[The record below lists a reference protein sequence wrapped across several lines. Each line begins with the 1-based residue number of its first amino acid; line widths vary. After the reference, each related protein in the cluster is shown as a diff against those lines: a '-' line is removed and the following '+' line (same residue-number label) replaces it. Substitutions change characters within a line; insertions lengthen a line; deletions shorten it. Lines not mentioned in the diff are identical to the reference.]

1 MSVTLQRPAAEAGL
15 RKSAGA
21 ANWALGVW
29 HRVFAR
35 GTRSL
40 RAGGRRV
47 VAWCILLVAVSVAAS
62 AQPAPTT
69 PPAGGAPNILT
80 ASAAA
85 SPVSLPPASVVAS
98 PAPVSSTGASARS
111 ASSPLRLNIG
121 LDGTGEKGEV
131 SVALQIVILMTLL
144 SVAPSIVLLMTS
156 FTRIVIV
163 LGFVRTALGTPSA
176 PSNQI
181 VIGLSLFL
189 TFFLM
194 GPVFERVN
202 NEALRPY
209 LDGKITS
216 VEAIEK
222 GTGPLKQFMLKQTRT
237 RDVEYFLELGG
248 YGPTAVKDL
257 PMRVVIPAFVIS
269 ELQTAFQMG
278 FLLFLPFLVIDF
290 LVSSVLMSL
299 GMMMMP
305 PVTVA
310 LPLKLLL
317 FVLVDGWH
325 LVVRSLVQSF

>member
-1 MSVTLQRPAAEAGL
+1 MSRWRAFFLTVLVAFASVLPVAAQPGTPSVLNPTGAPATAAATPPVATPSPSGAPAA
-15 RKSAGA
+15 
-21 ANWALGVW
+21 
-29 HRVFAR
+29 
-35 GTRSL
+35 
-40 RAGGRRV
+40 
-47 VAWCILLVAVSVAAS
+47 
-62 AQPAPTT
+62 APF
-69 PPAGGAPNILT
+69 
-80 ASAAA
+80 
-85 SPVSLPPASVVAS
+85 
-98 PAPVSSTGASARS
+98 
-111 ASSPLRLNIG
+111 RLNIG
-121 LDGTGEKGEV
+121 LEGNGQGGDV
-131 SVALQIVILMTLL
+131 SVAVQIVIIMTLL

-181 VIGLSLFL
+181 IVGLSLFL

-194 GPVFERVN
+194 GPVVDRVN

-216 VEAIEK
+216 VEAIDK
-222 GTGPLKQFMLKQTRT
+222 ASVPLKQFMLKQTRT
-237 RDVEYFLELGG
+237 RDIEYFLELGG
-248 YGPTAVKDL
+248 YGPTAIKDL

-290 LVSSVLMSL
+290 LVSSVLMAL

-305 PVTVA
+305 PVTIA

-325 LVVRSLVQSF
+325 LVVRSLVQSFAA

>member
-1 MSVTLQRPAAEAGL
+1 MNATLSPVFGCVRPPRRKIGLRVRTAGL
-15 RKSAGA
+15 ILFCLCFAAPGA
-21 ANWALGVW
+21 NAQL
-29 HRVFAR
+29 
-35 GTRSL
+35 
-40 RAGGRRV
+40 
-47 VAWCILLVAVSVAAS
+47 AAS
-62 AQPAPTT
+62 P
-69 PPAGGAPNILT
+69 
-80 ASAAA
+80 SAAA
-85 SPVSLPPASVVAS
+85 AANVLVGQAGGPPAAAPASVNPLVGQVA
-98 PAPVSSTGASARS
+98 PAASTNAAST
-111 ASSPLRLNIG
+111 PFRLNIG
-121 LDGTGEKGEV
+121 LEGTGEQGQV
-131 SVALQIVILMTLL
+131 SVALQIVIVMTLL

-181 VIGLSLFL
+181 VVGLSLFL

-194 GPVFERVN
+194 GPVFDRVQT
-202 NEALRPY
+202 EALRPY

-216 VEAIEK
+216 IEAIDK
-222 GTGPLKQFMLKQTRT
+222 ATVPLKQFMLKQTRT
-237 RDVEYFLELGG
+237 RDLEYFLQLGG

-290 LVSSVLMSL
+290 LVSSVLMAL

-305 PVTVA
+305 PVTVS

-325 LVVRSLVQSF
+325 LVVRSLVQSFGI

>member
-1 MSVTLQRPAAEAGL
+1 MTWRRFLFLFGFVTAILGGFASVGRAQSNPTGIVAPSVT
-15 RKSAGA
+15 
-21 ANWALGVW
+21 
-29 HRVFAR
+29 
-35 GTRSL
+35 T
-40 RAGGRRV
+40 
-47 VAWCILLVAVSVAAS
+47 SVA
-62 AQPAPTT
+62 PVTT
-69 PPAGGAPNILT
+69 PPAAPDAT
-80 ASAAA
+80 
-85 SPVSLPPASVVAS
+85 PAK
-98 PAPVSSTGASARS
+98 
-111 ASSPLRLNIG
+111 ASSPLRLNIALEG
-121 LDGTGEKGEV
+121 SSQTGEV
-131 SVALQIVILMTLL
+131 SVAVQIVIIMTLL
-144 SVAPSIVLLMTS
+144 SVAPSIVLLMTC

-163 LGFVRTALGTPSA
+163 LGFVRTAIGTPSA

-181 VIGLSLFL
+181 IVGLALFL

-194 GPVFERVN
+194 GPVIDRVN

-216 VEAIEK
+216 MEAMDK
-222 GTGPLKQFMLKQTRT
+222 ASVPLKQFMLKQTRT

-248 YGPTAVKDL
+248 FGPTAVKDL

-290 LVSSVLMSL
+290 LVSSVLMAL

-305 PVTVA
+305 PTTVA

-325 LVVRSLVQSF
+325 IVVRSLVQSFA

>member
-1 MSVTLQRPAAEAGL
+1 MAIVVAFCSSAFAQLAPAPAAAPAENVLVGQTGGPLPLTGFTGEAATKTNGN
-15 RKSAGA
+15 AGA
-21 ANWALGVW
+21 AN
-29 HRVFAR
+29 
-35 GTRSL
+35 S
-40 RAGGRRV
+40 
-47 VAWCILLVAVSVAAS
+47 S
-62 AQPAPTT
+62 AD
-69 PPAGGAPNILT
+69 G
-80 ASAAA
+80 
-85 SPVSLPPASVVAS
+85 
-98 PAPVSSTGASARS
+98 
-111 ASSPLRLNIG
+111 SSPFKLNIG
-121 LDGTGEKGEV
+121 LEGTGERGEV
-131 SVALQIVILMTLL
+131 SVAVQILIIMTLL

-163 LGFVRTALGTPSA
+163 LGFVRTALGTPST

-181 VIGLSLFL
+181 VVGLSLFL

-216 VEAIEK
+216 VEAIDQA
-222 GTGPLKQFMLKQTRT
+222 TVPLKQFMLKQTRT

-248 YGPTAVKDL
+248 FGPTAVKDL

-290 LVSSVLMSL
+290 LVSSVLMAL

-325 LVVRSLVQSF
+325 LVVRSLVQSFG

>member
-1 MSVTLQRPAAEAGL
+1 MKRFALIWLLAFLAPVAPAQTPTPGAVAPAVTN
-15 RKSAGA
+15 SAGPQNGNSVLMPTVGHGSA
-21 ANWALGVW
+21 P
-29 HRVFAR
+29 
-35 GTRSL
+35 
-40 RAGGRRV
+40 
-47 VAWCILLVAVSVAAS
+47 AV
-62 AQPAPTT
+62 
-69 PPAGGAPNILT
+69 
-80 ASAAA
+80 SAAA
-85 SPVSLPPASVVAS
+85 APAT
-98 PAPVSSTGASARS
+98 PFK
-111 ASSPLRLNIG
+111 LNIG
-121 LDGTGEKGEV
+121 LEGTGERGEV
-131 SVALQIVILMTLL
+131 SVAVQILIVMTLL

-181 VIGLSLFL
+181 VVGLSLFL

-194 GPVFERVN
+194 GPVFDRVN
-202 NEALRPY
+202 AEALRPY

-216 VEAIEK
+216 VEAIDK
-222 GTGPLKQFMLKQTRT
+222 ATVPLKQFMLKQTRT

-290 LVSSVLMSL
+290 LVSSVLMAL

-305 PVTVA
+305 PMTVA

-325 LVVRSLVQSF
+325 LVVRSLVQSFGA